1 MAADSKEPTMT
12 QLMERLEQLGEVMRS
27 WADSILSDGDTEL
40 AAVAGEASGIAGNG
54 EERLEE
60 TPQVA

>member
-1 MAADSKEPTMT
+1 MT
-12 QLMERLEQLGEVMRS
+12 QLMERLEQLGEAMRS
-27 WADSILSDGDTEL
+27 YADSILSDGENEL
-40 AAVAGEASGIAGNG
+40 AAVAGGASGNAGNG